1 MNQSMQKRPIKKTKN
16 TPGRDKKALTDQQKT
31 AVKLLINGARV
42 SEVAAALDVHRTT
55 LWRWFQNPKLRRY
68 AKRYYDREIQKI
80 LKKPIKDPLFNGL
93 DSPNPWEVERT
104 AVKIID
110 RGQWAIMGIGKP
122 PF

>member
-16 TPGRDKKALTDQQKT
+16 TPGRDKKALTDQQKA

-42 SEVAAALDVHRTT
+42 SEVAAALHVHRTT
-55 LWRWFQNPKLRRY
+55 LWRWFQNPQLRNY
-68 AKRYYDREIQKI
+68 AKRYYDREIHKI
-80 LKKPIKDPLFNGL
+80 LEQPIKDPLFNGL